1 MKVGIMTMQR
11 IKNYGSFLQAY
22 GLKKCIEGL
31 GGKVEFVDYRFEGA
45 LVNEREG
52 FLKKIWK
59 NKNIFS
65 LVRKKCVHKQYQ
77 EAFERSFI
85 PELCGEEENYL
96 PGNLDSLVIGS
107 DEVFNCLQPYPVG
120 YSKELFGNGFE
131 DVSLYSY
138 AASFGQVGVKGLRKV
153 GIDREIAGML
163 SKFSEV
169 SVRDANSFNVV
180 KALTRKEPLLHLDPV
195 LVTDYSEEMIDNV
208 KLKNYIVL
216 YAYPERLSKKEL
228 KEIKRFAKRHHK
240 KIVGFG
246 MYQKI
251 CDINIVVHPF
261 EIFSYFKYADFVIT
275 DTFHGS
281 IFAIKTHTNFCSI
294 VRETEEGNSNK
305 LEDLLTRLSL
315 KNRIISN
322 IALLDK
328 MYEEDVNFAETDEI
342 IKNETAKTEG
352 YLKKIISGGG
362 QHD

>member
-31 GGKVEFVDYRFEGA
+31 GGEVEFVDYRFEGA

-65 LVRKKCVHKQYQ
+65 LIRKKCVQKRYQ
-77 EAFERSFI
+77 EAFEKSFI
-85 PELCGEEENYL
+85 PELCGEGENYL
-96 PGNLDSLVIGS
+96 PRNLDSLVIGS

-138 AASFGQVGVKGLRKV
+138 AASFGQVDVEGLRKV
-153 GIDREIAGML
+153 GIDKEIAGML

-261 EIFSYFKYADFVIT
+261 EIFSYFEHADFVIT

-281 IFAIKTHTNFCSI
+281 IFAIKRCANYCAI
-294 VRETEEGNSNK
+294 VRNSKSGNSNK
-305 LEDLLTRLSL
+305 LVDLLSRLGQSDRIVTNIENL
-315 KNRIISN
+315 EKMFLNRP
-322 IALLDK
+322 K
-328 MYEEDVNFAETDEI
+328 YEETIKI
-342 IKNETAKTEG
+342 IEKEKERSRQ
-352 YLKKIISGGG
+352 YLKKIILEGKE
-362 QHD
+362 

>member
-65 LVRKKCVHKQYQ
+65 LVRKKCVQKRYQ
-77 EAFERSFI
+77 EAFEKSFI
-85 PELCGEEENYL
+85 PELCGEGENYL

-138 AASFGQVGVKGLRKV
+138 AASFGQVDVEGLRKV
-153 GIDREIAGML
+153 GIDKEIAGML

-195 LVTDYSEEMIDNV
+195 LVTDYSDEMIDNV

-240 KIVGFG
+240 KLVGFG

-261 EIFSYFKYADFVIT
+261 EIFSYFEHADFVIT

-281 IFAIKTHTNFCSI
+281 IFAIKTHTNFCTI
-294 VRETEEGNSNK
+294 VRDYDRGNSK
-305 LEDLLTRLSL
+305 KVGDLLFRLAQDDRIVDRIEDLESL
-315 KNRIISN
+315 YT
-322 IALLDK
+322 DK
-328 MYEEDVNFAETDEI
+328 
-342 IKNETAKTEG
+342 AKFV
-352 YLKKIISGGG
+352 KSDKIIVSERQKSMQYFNQIVGRNIKIK
-362 QHD
+362 